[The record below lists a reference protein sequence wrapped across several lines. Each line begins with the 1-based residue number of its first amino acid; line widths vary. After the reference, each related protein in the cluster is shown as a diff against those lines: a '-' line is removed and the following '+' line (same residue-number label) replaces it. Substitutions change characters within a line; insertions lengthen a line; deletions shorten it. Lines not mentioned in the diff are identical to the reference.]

1 MRHAHQFLRLHT
13 AHSRADAARLVES
26 LLEHEQIRTT
36 LSNAKVAH
44 RMADRMITLGKSGT
58 LASHRIAAS
67 FLGDGPALKKLF
79 GEIGKRYQS
88 RVGGYTRLMRDV
100 PRKGDGAPMALVE
113 LVDRVPKP
121 VTTQKKTGK
130 EKFKT
135 DLKAPAK
142 KAQAGAQAAK

>member
-13 AHSRADAARLVES
+13 AHSRADAARLVEG

-36 LSNAKVAH
+36 LSKAKVAH
-44 RMADRMITLGKSGT
+44 RLADRMISLGKTGT
-58 LASHRIAAS
+58 LANHRLAAS

-79 GEIGKRYQS
+79 GEIGKRYAS
-88 RVGGYTRLMRDV
+88 RQGGYTRLMRDV
-100 PRKGDGAPMALVE
+100 PRKGDGAPMAVLE

-121 VTTQKKTGK
+121 ITTKKKTGK
-130 EKFKT
+130 EKIKT

-142 KAQAGAQAAK
+142 MAQAGA